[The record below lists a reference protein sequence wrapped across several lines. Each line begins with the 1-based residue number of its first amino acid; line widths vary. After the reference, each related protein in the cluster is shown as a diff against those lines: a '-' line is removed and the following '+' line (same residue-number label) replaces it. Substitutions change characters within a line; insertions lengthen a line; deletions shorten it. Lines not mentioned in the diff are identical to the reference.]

1 MNLANLD
8 LNLLVALHSLL
19 QERNVTRA
27 AERVGLSQPAMSSAL
42 ARLRRHFDD
51 DLLVRVGNRF
61 ELSTL
66 GRELSGQTEMACHVV
81 DRVFTA
87 QAGFDPATSQREFTV
102 ITSDYPL
109 AVLNPKLT
117 EALRERAPGVRL
129 RFPQMS
135 NAAVDDVDTTLRSVD
150 GMLLPHGFITD
161 QPAVDLYHDRW
172 VCVAAEDN
180 PSIGDHLTMA
190 DVRRLPWVVTY
201 QRPTS
206 YTPAAEQLD
215 MFDIEPNIEVTV
227 EGFLSVPLLVA
238 GSERIALLQERLAR
252 RLLPLGGF
260 RILECPFRS
269 VPLVEG
275 FWWHPSHRHD
285 PGHTWLRG
293 FLSEVA
299 AEVEDPRAAEDGTAE
314 LR

>member
-8 LNLLVALHSLL
+8 LNLLVALHALL

-27 AERVGLSQPAMSSAL
+27 AERLGLSQPAMSAAL

-51 DLLVRVGNRF
+51 ELLVRVGNRF

-81 DRVFTA
+81 ERVFTA
-87 QAGFDPATSQREFTV
+87 QAGFDPATSQREFTI

-109 AVLNPKLT
+109 AVLNPNLS
-117 EALRERAPGVRL
+117 EAMRERAPGVRL

-135 NAAVDDVDTTLRSVD
+135 TPAVEDIDTTLRSVD
-150 GMLLPHGFITD
+150 GMLMPHGFITD
-161 QPAVDLYHDRW
+161 QPAVDLFHDRW

-180 PSIGDHLTMA
+180 HSIGDRLTMD

-201 QRPTS
+201 RRPTS
-206 YTPAAEQLD
+206 YASAVEQLD
-215 MFDIEPNIEVTV
+215 MLDIEPHIEVTV

-252 RLLPLGGF
+252 KLLPLGGF
-260 RILECPFRS
+260 RILECPFRAA
-269 VPLVEG
+269 PLVEG

-285 PGHTWLRG
+285 PGHAWLRG
-293 FLSEVA
+293 FLSDVAKEVGA
-299 AEVEDPRAAEDGTAE
+299 PRPEDQGTAAPQ
-314 LR
+314 